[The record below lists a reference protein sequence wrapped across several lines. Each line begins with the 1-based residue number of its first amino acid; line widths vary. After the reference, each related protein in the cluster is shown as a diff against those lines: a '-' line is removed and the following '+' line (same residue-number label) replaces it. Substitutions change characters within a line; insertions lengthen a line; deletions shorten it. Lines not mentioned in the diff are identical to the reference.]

1 VSLHFDLALARSDV
15 ARHTGRDAEARQ
27 ALEHALALAEQKGSV
42 LGAARAQ
49 QELASLAG

>member
-15 ARHTGRDAEARQ
+15 ARHTGRDAEARR
-27 ALEHALALAEQKGSV
+27 ALQHALALAEQKGSV
-42 LGAARAQ
+42 LGAERAQ